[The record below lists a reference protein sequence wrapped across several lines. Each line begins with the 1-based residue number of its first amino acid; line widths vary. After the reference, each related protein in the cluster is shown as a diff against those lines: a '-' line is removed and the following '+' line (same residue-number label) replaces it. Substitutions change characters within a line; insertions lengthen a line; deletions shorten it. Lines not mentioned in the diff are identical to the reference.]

1 VIFTS
6 IEPEQISP
14 EVTALGVRHLAEL
27 LRFTRD
33 GGQPAAERAARP
45 PATELTAAIAAA
57 LTAKGWT
64 VHHQVGCAAYRID
77 LAVVDPDDPGRYV
90 LGVETDGPAYAL
102 AATARDRDRLRAQ
115 VLAGLGWR
123 LHRIW
128 SLDWFHAADKELA
141 RVHNAI
147 INAIAA
153 ARAAKKGGATRSGPV
168 AAPEATAP
176 AAAPTP
182 PGAGPTPPSAG
193 SAPPSAGS
201 APTGRAAAVASPA
214 RAARPAPA
222 RPAVERTAI
231 GRYAVASVPA
241 GRRTVDD
248 LYDVGRVDELGKVLD
263 AVLAVEAPIHVG
275 LLARRVA
282 AYFGIGRMSPRVIER
297 VRLIAAT
304 RAQVGSPSEPD
315 VVWRRDQDPAALP
328 SVRVPDDG
336 HPDSKRDWDELP
348 VVEIAAA
355 ARVVLERN
363 LGLPR
368 TELVRET
375 GKLLGFGRQGDKV
388 LARLAE
394 GVEVLIARGLARVDG
409 ERISVP

>member
-1 VIFTS
+1 
-6 IEPEQISP
+6 
-14 EVTALGVRHLAEL
+14 
-27 LRFTRD
+27 
-33 GGQPAAERAARP
+33 
-45 PATELTAAIAAA
+45 
-57 LTAKGWT
+57 
-64 VHHQVGCAAYRID
+64 
-77 LAVVDPDDPGRYV
+77 
-90 LGVETDGPAYAL
+90 
-102 AATARDRDRLRAQ
+102 
-115 VLAGLGWR
+115 
-123 LHRIW
+123 
-128 SLDWFHAADKELA
+128 
-141 RVHNAI
+141 
-147 INAIAA
+147 
-153 ARAAKKGGATRSGPV
+153 
-168 AAPEATAP
+168 
-176 AAAPTP
+176 
-182 PGAGPTPPSAG
+182 
-193 SAPPSAGS
+193 
-201 APTGRAAAVASPA
+201 
-214 RAARPAPA
+214 
-222 RPAVERTAI
+222 
-231 GRYAVASVPA
+231 
-241 GRRTVDD
+241 
-248 LYDVGRVDELGKVLD
+248 
-263 AVLAVEAPIHVG
+263 
-275 LLARRVA
+275 
-282 AYFGIGRMSPRVIER
+282 MSPRVIER